1 VVTCFSLRLAL
12 VLGLLAAGQM
22 PVRAQQ
28 AAAPEA
34 VPYATGDVVLDPN
47 EPAHGHPGRRFPYIH
62 RALRD
67 LGRARK
73 ALDAAPADG
82 SLGARKPA
90 IIKEVDDA
98 IRQLERA
105 TRTPASKLEKGVKV
119 PGKAL
124 GEAHPDLVRAHRN
137 LNRAVLALA
146 KAPTSENLGG
156 LRLKVLKRVRA
167 LEAEV
172 GKGAGAN

>member
-1 VVTCFSLRLAL
+1 MAACFPLRLAL
-12 VLGLLAAGQM
+12 ALGLLAAGQM
-22 PVRAQQ
+22 PVLAQQ
-28 AAAPEA
+28 PAAPDA

-73 ALDAAPADG
+73 ALDAAPAG
-82 SLGARKPA
+82 GPLGIRKPG

-98 IRQLERA
+98 IRQLEKA
-105 TRTPASKLEKGVKV
+105 TRTPASKLEKGVKL

-137 LNRAVLALA
+137 LKRAVLALA
-146 KAPTSENLGG
+146 KAPASENLGG
-156 LRLKVLKRVRA
+156 LRIKVLKRVRA
-167 LEAEV
+167 LETEV
-172 GKGAGAN
+172 GKGARAK